1 MDPDALYDEFGN
13 YIGPELESDEDS
25 DDSQDAN
32 DFEDHGMENGDR
44 DGMEEDADEM
54 ALAEVDEDGGQ
65 STAIVLHEDKKY
77 YPTASEVYGPEV
89 ETLVQEED
97 AQPLTEPIVAP
108 VRKNK
113 FQHVEQELPL
123 TSYDPEFMADLM
135 DNACLVRNVAIVGH
149 LHHGKTSFVDCLMQQ
164 THPDLK
170 TSDGKPIRYTDTLFT
185 EQERGV
191 SIKSMPITF
200 VQGDVRGKSYLLN
213 VFDTPGHVNFSDE
226 VTAAIRLC
234 DGVCVFVDAAEG
246 VMLNTE
252 RLIKHA
258 VHERM
263 AITVCINKIDRLILE
278 LKLPP
283 QDAYYKLR
291 HIVEELNALM
301 SLYSD
306 EENTQVLSPLLGN
319 VCFAS
324 SQFSVCFTL
333 KSFAHLYAETYGNN
347 INENEFARRLWGDI
361 YFNPKT
367 RKFTK
372 KPPHGSA
379 QRSFV
384 EFILEPM
391 YKLFAQ
397 IVGDVDTALP
407 SLCDELGIKLTKE
420 ESKMNIR
427 PLLRLVCQR
436 FLGDFNGF
444 VEMVA
449 KHVPSPSDNAKSK
462 VEHIYTGSMD
472 TKRAEDMINCD
483 QDGRLMVHTS
493 KQYPTEDTTCFHV
506 LGRVMSGTLHANQ
519 EVRLL
524 GENYTM
530 YDEED
535 SRTLTVGRLWVFQ
548 ARYKVEVNRVP
559 AGNWVL
565 IEGIDQPVVKTCTI
579 TDLHKEM
586 HEELYIFRPLK
597 FNTQSVV
604 KIAVEPV
611 NPSELPKMLD
621 GLRKVNKS
629 YPLLNTRVEES
640 GEHVVLGTG
649 ELYLDCVMHDLRKLY
664 SEIDIKVAD
673 PVVSFCE
680 TVVETSSLKCFA
692 ETPNKK
698 NKITMIA
705 EPLEKGLAEDIENE
719 VVSINWNKK
728 RLGEFFQ
735 TKYDWDLLAAR
746 SIWAFGPDATGPNIL
761 VDDTLPSE
769 VDKGLLGS
777 VKDSIVQGF
786 QWGTREGPLC
796 EEPIRNAKFKI
807 LDAMIANEPIH
818 RGGGQVIPTARR
830 VAYSAFLMATPR
842 LMEPYMFV
850 EVQAPADCVSAVY
863 TVLARRRGHV
873 TQDAP
878 VPGSPLY
885 TIKAFIPA
893 IDSFGFETDLRTHTQ
908 GQAFCLS
915 VFHHWQ
921 IVPGDPLDKSI
932 TIRPLEAQPATAL
945 AREFM
950 IKTRRRKGL
959 SEDVSINKFFDDPM
973 LLELARQDVM
983 LNYPG

>member
-1 MDPDALYDEFGN
+1 
-13 YIGPELESDEDS
+13 
-25 DDSQDAN
+25 
-32 DFEDHGMENGDR
+32 
-44 DGMEEDADEM
+44 MEEDADEM

-719 VVSINWNKK
+719 IVSINWNKK